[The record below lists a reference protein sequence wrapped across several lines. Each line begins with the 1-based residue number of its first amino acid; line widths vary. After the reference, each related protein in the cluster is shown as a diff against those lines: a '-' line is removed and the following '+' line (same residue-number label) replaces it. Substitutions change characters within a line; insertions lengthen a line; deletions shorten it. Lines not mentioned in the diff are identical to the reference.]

1 MPKVVIIGCGFGGL
15 SCALTLSK
23 ANRGLEIA
31 VIDRKETFDFLPLLP
46 DIIGREINPKILACD
61 IKTIAKENGFEF
73 IREEVSSIDL
83 QKREIC
89 AGDRKINYDYL
100 VIASGT
106 ETNFYGNDSIK
117 NSAYTL
123 DSVNDAVKLLSV
135 LKENWFDNFI
145 IAGGGYTGVEIA
157 TSLRR
162 FSLGRKQNTKITI
175 VEKTESILGALP
187 QWIKDYTTRNFW
199 KLKIEVLAKSTID
212 RIDGRVVHI
221 SGLKMFGNALIIWVA
236 GVKTTRFVQELNA
249 NKNAQGR
256 LTVDKYLRLDRS
268 CFVIGDAAYV
278 RHERNYLRMA
288 VQFAI
293 TQGQLS
299 AANIARSIKGKQLI
313 EYKPV
318 DLGYI
323 IPMANNYSCG
333 TVFGL
338 NLKGKIPTLL
348 HFIMCTY
355 RLYGAKNKMELI
367 NNLTGKKR

>member
-73 IREEVSSIDL
+73 IREEVSSVEL
-83 QKREIC
+83 QKREVC
-89 AGDRKINYDYL
+89 AGSRKINYDYL

-145 IAGGGYTGVEIA
+145 IAGAGYTGIEIA

-175 VEKTESILGALP
+175 VEKTESILGSLP
-187 QWIKDYTTRNFW
+187 QWIKDYTTKNFW
-199 KLKIEVLAKSTID
+199 RLKIEVLAKNTVD
-212 RIDGRVVHI
+212 RIEGRVVHI
-221 SGLKMFGNALIIWVA
+221 SGLKMFDNALLIWVA

-256 LTVDKYLRLDRS
+256 LTVDRYLRLDRN

-299 AANIARSIKGKQLI
+299 AANITRSIKGKQLI

-333 TVFGL
+333 SVFGL
-338 NLKGKIPTLL
+338 NLKGKLPTLL

-355 RLYGAKNKMELI
+355 RLYGAKNKMEFI
-367 NNLTGKKR
+367 NSLTGKK